1 MSESRPRPRY
11 PELAGRRVLITGA
24 ASGIGHATAR
34 RFLAEGARVA
44 PLDVDRDAL
53 HAAFEDAGDT
63 AFPLVADV
71 ADHAAMESAFAQAD
85 SMLGGVDVVF
95 ANAGISLRHAFLD
108 ITVEEWRRVVDVNLH
123 GVFNTASLAARRM
136 AAQGSGTILLM
147 GSTNGM
153 SAHPYYADYNA
164 TKAAVILLAR
174 TMALELAPEVRVNAL
189 CPGYVLTP
197 MQRAE
202 YTDAMFAAVN
212 EKIPM
217 KRHADPAEIAALA
230 AFLSS
235 DEAAYITGQH
245 IPVDGGET
253 A

>member
-1 MSESRPRPRY
+1 MTASDTRPRY
-11 PELAGRRVLITGA
+11 PELEGKRVLITGA

-44 PLDVDRDAL
+44 PLDIDGAAL
-53 HAAFEDAGDT
+53 RAAFEDVGDHVH
-63 AFPLVADV
+63 PLVADV
-71 ADHAAMESAFAQAD
+71 ADHGAMETAFAELDSAF
-85 SMLGGVDVVF
+85 GGLDIAF
-95 ANAGISLRHAFLD
+95 ANAGISLRHAVLD

-123 GVFNTASLAARRM
+123 GVFHTATMAARRM
-136 AAQGSGTILLM
+136 VEQGAGSLLLM

-153 SAHPYYADYNA
+153 SAHPFYADYNA
-164 TKAAVILLAR
+164 TKAGVILLAR
-174 TMALELAPEVRVNAL
+174 TMALELAPTVRVNAL

-217 KRHADPAEIAALA
+217 KRHAEPAEVAALA
-230 AFLSS
+230 AFLCSE
-235 DEAAYITGQH
+235 EAGYITGQH
-245 IPVDGGET
+245 IPIDGGET